1 MSEQEL
7 KMQEKQNARTQ
18 GENTKNETFYAPQVD
33 IYETEKEV
41 IVVADMPGVLPDG
54 VDLSLEDNVLTIQGR
69 REEEKHGGRMVLE
82 EYEPG
87 HYLRRFTVAETIDQE
102 HIEASLADGVL
113 RVRLPKAAPAQPK
126 KIAVKCSSFDLT

>member
-1 MSEQEL
+1 MSEKQL
-7 KMQEKQNARTQ
+7 QVQEKQSARTQ
-18 GENTKNETFYAPQVD
+18 GETTKNETYYAPQVD

-41 IVVADMPGVLPDG
+41 IVVADMPGVQPEG
-54 VDLSLEDNVLTIQGR
+54 VDLSLEDNILTIQGR
-69 REEEKHGGRMVLE
+69 RKEVAHSGRMVLE

-102 HIEASLADGVL
+102 GIEASLADGVL

-126 KIAVKCSSFDLT
+126 KIAVKIG

>member
-1 MSEQEL
+1 M
-7 KMQEKQNARTQ
+7 
-18 GENTKNETFYAPQVD
+18 D
-33 IYETEKEV
+33 IYATEKEV
-41 IVVADMPGVLPDG
+41 IVVADMPGVQPDG

-69 REEEKHGGRMVLE
+69 REEEKHEGRRMVLE

-126 KIAVKCSSFDLT
+126 KIAVKIG

>member
-1 MSEQEL
+1 MSEHEL
-7 KMQEKQNARTQ
+7 KVQDRHSARTQ
-18 GENTKNETFYAPQVD
+18 GETTKNETCYAPQVD

-41 IVVADMPGVLPDG
+41 VVVADMPGVQPDG

-69 REEEKHGGRMVLE
+69 RGEEKHVGRMVLE

-102 HIEASLADGVL
+102 RIEAALADGVL
-113 RVRLPKAAPAQPK
+113 RVRLPKAEPTQPR
-126 KIAVKCSSFDLT
+126 KITVRIE

>member
-1 MSEQEL
+1 MSEKQL
-7 KMQEKQNARTQ
+7 QVQEKQSARTQ
-18 GENTKNETFYAPQVD
+18 GETTKNETYYAPQVD

-41 IVVADMPGVLPDG
+41 IVVADMPGVQPEG
-54 VDLSLEDNVLTIQGR
+54 VDLSLEDNILTIQGR
-69 REEEKHGGRMVLE
+69 REEVTHSGRMVLE

-102 HIEASLADGVL
+102 GIEASLADGVL

-126 KIAVKCSSFDLT
+126 KIAVKIG

>member
-1 MSEQEL
+1 MPAPRGKHQERNL
-7 KMQEKQNARTQ
+7 LR
-18 GENTKNETFYAPQVD
+18 APGGYLRNRERGD
-33 IYETEKEV
+33 RSGGY
-41 IVVADMPGVLPDG
+41 GVLPDG

-87 HYLRRFTVAETIDQE
+87 HYLRRFTVAKTIDQE

-126 KIAVKCSSFDLT
+126 KIAVKIG

>member
-7 KMQEKQNARTQ
+7 KVQEKQNARTQ
-18 GENTKNETFYAPQVD
+18 GETTKNETYYAPQVD

-41 IVVADMPGVLPDG
+41 IVVADMPGVEPDG

-69 REEEKHGGRMVLE
+69 RVEEKHSGRMVLE

-102 HIEASLADGVL
+102 QIEASLSDGVL

-126 KIAVKCSSFDLT
+126 KIAVKIS

>member
-69 REEEKHGGRMVLE
+69 REGKNMA
-82 EYEPG
+82 
-87 HYLRRFTVAETIDQE
+87 VAWCWKSTNLGI
-102 HIEASLADGVL
+102 ISGALPWRKPLTRSIS
-113 RVRLPKAAPAQPK
+113 RLHWPMGFCGCACPRLHQPSPRK
-126 KIAVKCSSFDLT
+126 

>member
-7 KMQEKQNARTQ
+7 KVQEKQSARAQ
-18 GENTKNETFYAPQVD
+18 GEHTKNETYYAPQVD
-33 IYETEKEV
+33 IYETEQEV
-41 IVVADMPGVLPDG
+41 IVVADVPGVLPEG
-54 VDLSLEDNVLTIQGR
+54 VDVSLEDNVLTIQGR
-69 REEEKHGGRMVLE
+69 RETEQYGGRMVLE

-102 HIEASLADGVL
+102 RIEASLADGVL

-126 KIAVKCSSFDLT
+126 KIAVKIG